1 MDAFPDDALLA
12 RIEAE
17 AVHMAWGA
25 GAILARYFG
34 KSMEVEYKQKGERDP
49 VTSADRESEAY
60 LKESISSRFPEHG
73 ILSEEDNEEQKATLP
88 DMVWVLDP
96 LDGTTNFLNGLPL
109 YAVSIGVLHLG
120 IPVVG
125 VLYIPWPVSSG
136 GTVLH
141 ARKGGGAFLDK
152 EPLTIG
158 AEQEGPRGNRI
169 TTLPGSFGAV
179 YRFRKEM
186 RGKVGEVRLTGSIA
200 YEIALVARSVSQ
212 YAFTSAPHI
221 WDVAA
226 GTLMV
231 TEAGGASLLLTKDS
245 RSWQPVGSLV
255 PGWEK
260 GIISHET
267 LRKWSASMI
276 FGNPQTAHFVANN
289 LYRRRRPLRS
299 ILRGMVRRI
308 RGKKRVQKEATG

>member
-1 MDAFPDDALLA
+1 MDAFPDDVLLA
-12 RIEAE
+12 RMEAE
-17 AVHMAWGA
+17 AIHMAWGA
-25 GAILARYFG
+25 GASLARNFG
-34 KSMEVEYKQKGERDP
+34 KSIEVEYKQKGERDP

-73 ILSEEDNEEQKATLP
+73 ILSEEDSEEQKATLP
-88 DMVWVLDP
+88 DTVWVLDP
-96 LDGTTNFLNGLPL
+96 LDGTTNFLNGFPL

-141 ARKGGGAFLDK
+141 ARKGGGAFLDE

-158 AEQEGPRGNRI
+158 PEQEEPRGNRM

-200 YEIALVARSVSQ
+200 YEIALVTRSVVQ

-226 GTLMV
+226 GTLLV
-231 TEAGGASLLLTKDS
+231 TEAGGASLLLTKGS
-245 RSWQPVGSLV
+245 RNWQPVGSLV

-260 GIISHET
+260 GITSHET

-276 FGNPQTAHFVANN
+276 FGNPRTAHFVANN
-289 LYRRRRPLRS
+289 LRRRRRPLPS
-299 ILRGMVRRI
+299 FVKGMVRRI
-308 RGKKRVQKEATG
+308 QGNKKG